1 MLKSLIKLLTIILFL
16 TWFSLWVSTAKAE
29 KPFDYFQ
36 NSWAL
41 IGLKDYQHGTRITP
55 NNELMLADKKLL
67 TFRIG
72 RNLTALDRRQ
82 VKTCLDGWLPVIL
95 LTAKDGPVQYDFTI
109 WATPLPDVKNW
120 RKAYGWPT
128 EGENYL
134 NWAWITATNTGKD
147 SAHARISAT
156 IEDLPDSTLP
166 HFEWFLAAGQS
177 ERVVYR
183 VRFEPVPDD
192 SLYREEDPHLWLKR
206 TVNYWQ
212 EFLARGARIQVPC
225 QKATDALKASHVLQ
239 LITSDHGE
247 LNGGEGF
254 YDEFYIRDG
263 AYQIMQLEEAG
274 FWDEAEKAIDYY
286 VQAQR
291 GYGRFETQENQY
303 DANGQALWTLWQY
316 YKITGYKGWLADVY
330 PQMLRCNDW
339 LRRACR
345 REPPDSP
352 FAGLLPSAPD
362 DGEFLWDGKHHAVGY
377 DFWNLRGLQ
386 CAIDAAKVLNQV
398 QDVER
403 LMAQANAYRGKIDSA
418 WMRTGVPYFPPS
430 WESEGTHWGNTETL
444 WPTELF
450 DVADTRVTAL
460 LDNVRRQHGGGF
472 VEGAIQWL
480 GVPDAIH
487 PYMSAYSTM
496 ASLIRGENEKVVE
509 DFYWYLLHSTAT
521 HAFPEGV
528 YYKRRF
534 AWNNTIP
541 HGTGASNY
549 AILLR
554 HMLVHERGN
563 ELHLL
568 PAVPDWWLDKGKEIR
583 LERAPTHFGTMSLII
598 RGTSKGVEVNFVPPD
613 KERPSRIVLHLPK
626 SRHLTK
632 PIDGVQVI
640 LQPNQ
645 KKRWDFE
652 SVVKEYEKQ
661 AFPIDYVTH
670 WKNLN

>member
-1 MLKSLIKLLTIILFL
+1 MSKSLTKQSTAAFLLAWLFL
-16 TWFSLWVSTAKAE
+16 GVLSIKAE
-29 KPFDYFQ
+29 APFDYFQ

-55 NNELMLADKKLL
+55 NNELMLSERRLL
-67 TFRIG
+67 QFRIG
-72 RNLTALDRRQ
+72 PNQIALDRHQ
-82 VKTCLDGWLPVIL
+82 VKTSLDGWLPVIL
-95 LTAKDGPVQYDFTI
+95 IAADDGPVRYEFTF
-109 WATPLPDVKNW
+109 WAAPLPDVKNW

-134 NWAWITATNTGKD
+134 NWAWIKVTNTGKTPFE
-147 SAHARISAT
+147 AKISAT
-156 IEDLPDSTLP
+156 IDDRPDSTLP
-166 HFEWFLAAGQS
+166 HFEWLLAGGQS
-177 ERVVYR
+177 EKTVFRVP
-183 VRFEPVPDD
+183 FEPLGSD
-192 SLYREEDPHLWLKR
+192 SLYADEDPKLWLKR
-206 TVNYWQ
+206 TLTFWQ
-212 EFLARGARIQVPC
+212 DFLARGATIQVPC

-286 VQAQR
+286 VRAQR
-291 GYGRFETQENQY
+291 DYGRFETQENQY
-303 DANGQALWTLWQY
+303 DANGQALWALWQY

-330 PQMLRCNDW
+330 PQMLRCTDW

-352 FAGLLPSAPD
+352 FAGLLPSGPD

-386 CAIDAAKVLNQV
+386 CTIDAAKVLNQV
-398 QDVER
+398 QDAER
-403 LMAQANAYRGKIDSA
+403 LLAQADAYRGKIDSA
-418 WMRTGVPYFPPS
+418 WMRTGLPYFPPS

-450 DVADTRVTAL
+450 NSEDARVAAL
-460 LDNVRRQHGGGF
+460 LENVRNHHGGGF

-487 PYMSAYSTM
+487 PYLSVYSTM
-496 ASLIRGENEKVVE
+496 ASLSRGESEEVVK

-521 HAFPEGV
+521 HAFAEGI

-549 AILLR
+549 ATLLR
-554 HMLVHERGN
+554 HMLVHERSS

-583 LERAPTHFGTMSLII
+583 IERAPTHFGVISLLI
-598 RGTSKGVEVNFVPPD
+598 RGTSKGIEVDFDPPD
-613 KERPSRIVLHLPK
+613 REKPARILLHLPK
-626 SRHLTK
+626 SRPLRK

-640 LQPNQ
+640 VRPNQ

-661 AFPIDYVTH
+661 AFPIDYVTQ
-670 WKNLN
+670 WKDLN